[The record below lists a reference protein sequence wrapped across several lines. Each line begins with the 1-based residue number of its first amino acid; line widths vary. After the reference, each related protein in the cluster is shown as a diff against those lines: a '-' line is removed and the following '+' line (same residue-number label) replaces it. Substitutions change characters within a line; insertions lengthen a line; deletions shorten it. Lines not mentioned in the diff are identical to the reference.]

1 MRIDHICMLRE
12 NKMAAPGSMQGP
24 GGRPVYQGRGQGNRL
39 GSISKH
45 NVGHEATVEKT
56 INL

>member
-1 MRIDHICMLRE
+1 
-12 NKMAAPGSMQGP
+12 MAAPGSMQAP
-24 GGRPVYQGRGQGNRL
+24 GGRPMYQARGLANRL

-45 NVGHEATVEKT
+45 NVGNEATVEKT